1 MITHCPKCKTEL
13 VEAIGIGPYCPNKEC
28 DIVDGPAV
36 CLNCKHS
43 KWMVA
48 IGRGVECGHP
58 DVEEES
64 RKVPNRYF
72 SCLKWEEN

>member
-13 VEAIGIGPYCPNKEC
+13 VEAPGIGPYCPDKEC
-28 DIVDGPAV
+28 DMIDRSHV

-43 KWMVA
+43 RWLVA

-58 DVEEES
+58 DNKEI
-64 RKVPNRYF
+64 KIPNRYF
-72 SCLKWEEN
+72 SCMKWEENQ